1 MKLEPYETPW
11 VLTVSGLIAGGMTER
26 AACIEAAHLLIDGP
40 RWRDAQAKHGDDMT
54 CLTTVAHLSVEL
66 RVPLDAI
73 MWRDARV
80 PQYSDYDY
88 VKVARELTAV

>member
-1 MKLEPYETPW
+1 MKLEPYETAW

-26 AACIEAAHLLIDGP
+26 SACIEAAHLLIPGS
-40 RWRDAQAKHGDDMT
+40 RWREAQAKHGDNMT
-54 CLTTVAHLSVEL
+54 SLTTVAHLSVEL

-73 MWRDARV
+73 LWRDARV